1 VVAPGHASGGDE
13 PSAPCPASRT
23 ARIAGT
29 EELHVSA
36 LAHALWFTEV
46 RPPFDVG
53 FATAP
58 WSLAVAFLAV
68 LAAVGWRWGA
78 RFLPRPELAVLRPIG
93 RLGPWIPRLLGIHA
107 GVSLLALAARLEF
120 LVPTLALPATWW
132 GLGLGILE
140 GIVGVWLI
148 AGWRVR
154 PAAWLLVAAGPLGML
169 GYGVIP
175 ILERADL
182 LAIGLFLALL
192 PPDDARPGGR
202 IVVDPERVRGALFAL
217 RLLTGGTLILLAYT
231 EKLARPELSLAFL
244 DRYPAFNL
252 LQLLGGTIGIEVG
265 DLAFIRFAA
274 GVEILFGLLLISG
287 ALPQLTVV
295 AAGIPFNA
303 TLFFLGATELIGH
316 LPIYG
321 AMLALLVYGSR
332 DDTAPVCSWLPR
344 PDGAMRT
351 LPARGSGSL
360 RGSSAVA
367 R

>member
-1 VVAPGHASGGDE
+1 V
-13 PSAPCPASRT
+13 T
-23 ARIAGT
+23 
-29 EELHVSA
+29 A
-36 LAHALWFTEV
+36 LAHALWFTDA
-46 RPPFDVG
+46 RPAYDLG
-53 FATAP
+53 FATTPA
-58 WSLAVAFLAV
+58 SLAVAIGAVAVAV
-68 LAAVGWRWGA
+68 LWRWVA
-78 RFLPRPELAVLRPIG
+78 RFLPRPELAVLRPLG

-120 LVPTLALPATWW
+120 LVPTLRLPATWW
-132 GLGLGILE
+132 GIGLGILE
-140 GIVGVWLI
+140 GVVGVWLI
-148 AGWRVR
+148 AGWKVR

-202 IVVDPERVRGALFAL
+202 IVVAPEQVRGALFAL
-217 RLLTGGTLILLAYT
+217 RLLTGSTLVLLAYT

-252 LQLLGGTIGIEVG
+252 LQLLGGTVGLEVS

-287 ALPQLTVV
+287 ALPQLTVL

-344 PDGAMRT
+344 RDGAMRT
-351 LPARGSGSL
+351 MPAR
-360 RGSSAVA
+360 RRRTRRRAAATA

>member
-1 VVAPGHASGGDE
+1 VIH
-13 PSAPCPASRT
+13 T
-23 ARIAGT
+23 
-29 EELHVSA
+29 
-36 LAHALWFTEV
+36 AHALWFTDA
-46 RPPFDVG
+46 RPPYDLE

-58 WSLAVAFLAV
+58 ASLVAATLAVVVAV
-68 LAAVGWRWGA
+68 VWRRAAR
-78 RFLPRPELAVLRPIG
+78 RLPRPELAVLGPVG
-93 RLGPWIPRLLGIHA
+93 RLGPWIPRLLGVHA

-120 LVPTLALPATWW
+120 LVPTLTLPATWW

-148 AGWRVR
+148 AGYRVR
-154 PAAWLLVAAGPLGML
+154 IAAWLLVAAGPLGML
-169 GYGVIP
+169 GYGIVP

-182 LAIGLFLALL
+182 LAIGVFLALL
-192 PPDDARPGGR
+192 PPDDERPGGR
-202 IVVDPERVRGALFAL
+202 ITVAPEAVRGPLFAL

-244 DRYPAFNL
+244 DRYPAFNV
-252 LQLLGGTIGIEVG
+252 LQLVAGLVG
-265 DLAFIRFAA
+265 AEISDRAFLQFAA

-287 ALPQLTVV
+287 ALPQLTVL

-321 AMLALLVYGSR
+321 TMLALLVYGSR

-351 LPARGSGSL
+351 LPSRGSAAAPG
-360 RGSSAVA
+360 
-367 R
+367 